1 MLAAARRWADAQP
14 ADHPELVRLGVFG
27 SYARGD
33 AGFGSDLDL
42 VAVVRDADRPF
53 ERRAARWNLNSLP
66 VPADIL
72 VYTDAEFRTLQASE
86 SRFARV
92 LRDEIVWLV
101 QR

>member
-1 MLAAARRWADAQP
+1 VL
-14 ADHPELVRLGVFG
+14 
-27 SYARGD
+27 
-33 AGFGSDLDL
+33 SD
-42 VAVVRDADRPF
+42 
-53 ERRAARWNLNSLP
+53 
-66 VPADIL
+66 L